1 MGLELRRATTSNGSA
16 IPAKDYPLNATY
28 ATTAK
33 KGDIV
38 RLNASGELV
47 QAATGDT
54 TVLGALVGFN
64 FEGAGVNPKVG
75 KVIVSGDAIYAATK
89 VGAGALT
96 VGTEYGI
103 DGSSNM
109 DTADTTVKILQI
121 IEVVN
126 GVPYVAIKYRQLT

>member
-47 QAATGDT
+47 QATTSDT

-64 FEGAGVNPKVG
+64 FEGAGQNPKVG
-75 KVIVSGDAIYAATK
+75 KVIISGDAIYEATK

-96 VGTEYGI
+96 VGVEYGI
-103 DGSSNM
+103 DGASNM

-121 IEVVN
+121 VEVVN
-126 GVPYVAIKYRQLT
+126 GKPYVAIKYRQLT

>member
-1 MGLELRRATTSNGSA
+1 MGLEFRRTLQAGGA
-16 IPAKDYPLNATY
+16 AVPAKDYPLNATY

-47 QAATGDT
+47 QATTSDT
-54 TVLGALVGFN
+54 NVLGVVVGFN
-64 FEGAGVNPKVG
+64 FEGAGQTVKTG
-75 KVIVSGDAIYAATK
+75 KVTVSGDAVYQATY

-96 VGTEYGI
+96 IGTEYGI

-121 IEVVN
+121 VEVVN
-126 GVPYVAIKYRQLT
+126 GKPYVAIKYRQLV

>member
-47 QAATGDT
+47 QATTSDT
-54 TVLGALVGFN
+54 NVLGAVVGFN
-64 FEGAGVNPKVG
+64 FEGAGQTVKTG
-75 KVIVSGDAIYAATK
+75 KVIVSGDAIYEATK

-121 IEVVN
+121 VEVVN
-126 GVPYVAIKYRQLT
+126 GKPYVAIKYRQLT